1 MGAFTPDR
9 RRSRSAVTVNQLN
22 GVFRAHQQDTA
33 TRRRRLARGRRR
45 GGRRHR
51 LRECCGGELERYGII
66 HVCRHGASSVDQRAR
81 LHAGRPQQQRRGC
94 QFGIWDWN
102 NSRWVYGPTTY
113 GGLSGWYYDG
123 PGYNMSVCAQDGG
136 AWVCGP
142 AN

>member
-1 MGAFTPDR
+1 MPINKTLQRVAAVSLVAVAAVAGATV
-9 RRSRSAVTVNQLN
+9 SASAAEGNWNVT
-22 GVFRAHQQDTA
+22 
-33 TRRRRLARGRRR
+33 
-45 GGRRHR
+45 
-51 LRECCGGELERYGII
+51 
-66 HVCRHGASSVDQRAR
+66 ASSTCVATEQVQLINGHDYMQVDPNSN
-81 LHAGRPQQQRRGC
+81 GGGC